1 MNTRSDLNIPVSKQ
15 DWRITLKKRRAQAS
29 RVGEGELC
37 RQLDA
42 ISEWKSARIVASYWA
57 STEELCPSPC
67 DQLAITSAK
76 IVAYPR
82 VIARGTMVMCAWRP
96 SDPTEEG
103 PNGIKQPTGDCPLI
117 PPQDIDFFLIPLL
130 GCDDRGIRLGYGG
143 GFYDRY
149 LSMSGGFRCGLGFAV
164 QRVRELPS
172 DAHDQRLQAF
182 LSPERFE
189 RFGP

>member
-1 MNTRSDLNIPVSKQ
+1 MNTRSELNIPVSKQ

-29 RVGEGELC
+29 RVGEEELC
-37 RQLDA
+37 HQLDT

-57 STEELCPSPC
+57 NVEELCPSPC
-67 DQLAITSAK
+67 DQVAITSAK
-76 IVAYPR
+76 TVAYPR
-82 VIARGTMVMCAWRP
+82 VIAKGTMVMCAWRP

-103 PNGIKQPTGDCPLI
+103 PNGIKQPTSDCPVI
-117 PPQDIDFFLIPLL
+117 PSQDIDFFLIPLL

-149 LSMSGGFRCGLGFAV
+149 LSMSSGFRCGLGFAV
-164 QRVRELPS
+164 QRIRELPS